1 VPVSKKTPSAK
12 MAHYRMDQHEK
23 LCRIMQ
29 KQTQESINRLL
40 ARINRLE
47 LVVWISSTALIGG
60 MFTILLKVLF
70 QNNIT

>member
-1 VPVSKKTPSAK
+1 MATRQRLTTSK

-29 KQTQESINRLL
+29 KQTQDIMSRMMQ
-40 ARINRLE
+40 RINRLE